1 VMVQLALP
9 YLNRPVALDWL
20 PVLWLILLGVVL
32 RIAYEVQGVA
42 FYTQSLDRL
51 TLVSGLIVL
60 VIGAGANLTFVP
72 IYSLYGTA
80 AAILVSYAVG
90 LITRGIIVAKY
101 CG

>member
-1 VMVQLALP
+1 
-9 YLNRPVALDWL
+9 
-20 PVLWLILLGVVL
+20 
-32 RIAYEVQGVA
+32 VQGVA

-60 VIGAGANLTFVP
+60 VTSAGANLALVP

-80 AAILVSYAVG
+80 AAILVSYAIG